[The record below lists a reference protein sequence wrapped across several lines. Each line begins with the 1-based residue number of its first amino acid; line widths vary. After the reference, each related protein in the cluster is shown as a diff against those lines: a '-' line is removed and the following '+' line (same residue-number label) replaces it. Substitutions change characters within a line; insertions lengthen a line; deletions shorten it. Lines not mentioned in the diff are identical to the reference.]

1 MLNKLPQAKYIF
13 KLLKFAF
20 NNNPL
25 LYLSV
30 LISILSIG
38 IELLAMA
45 SLLPLFE
52 LVSGETVDKHG
63 LISKALII
71 LGFTVD
77 AASLLQ
83 VFFLLFTL
91 RVVTQLFS
99 QSLTHY
105 LGRRVM
111 AQLGSRAFEKI
122 ITSMSIDKIS
132 EKSIGFFMGL
142 AGDESFRASTLV
154 VALTQ
159 FVATFLLGVMYF
171 ISIAIYSLYAAE
183 MIFILMLVSAV
194 FFIWILKISHKMGVR
209 QIEGSRKANSIFM
222 DAMNNIKA
230 VRSLSSEK
238 YVAGLYRRK
247 IFTYANILFYL
258 DAINLATKLVPII
271 FLLLGSLALILSGWV
286 SVENLGMAYIVSLI
300 AYLMRFFPV
309 VGQSITLAVRIVADA
324 KSGKDVTELVSDESA
339 ESANS
344 DNYLHKIDTIKID
357 NLSFSYRDVQGVRPA
372 VLNSVYYEF
381 EKNNSYALV
390 GKSGLGKSTLLDVL
404 LKFYPPASGSISIDG
419 ISTENIPGAHIRHS
433 IVLINQEPAIFDD
446 TVYNNICMGE
456 TFTLEDVKW
465 ACELACISKDVESLA
480 QGYETRLQ
488 YQGKNLSGGQRQRIA
503 IARAL
508 VRKPNVLILDEST
521 TALDKATQE
530 IVIRNLMNEYENKII
545 IFVSHDPYIMSQVD
559 HTVDLALINKV

>member
-1 MLNKLPQAKYIF
+1 MNKLPQAKYIF

>member
-1 MLNKLPQAKYIF
+1 MSDKLPQAKYIF

-20 NNNPL
+20 QNNPL

-30 LISILSIG
+30 FISIVSIC

-52 LVSGETVDKHG
+52 LVSGGSIDTQG
-63 LISKALII
+63 LISRGLLF
-71 LGFTVD
+71 LGCQVN
-77 AASLLQ
+77 ANSLLQ
-83 VFFLLFTL
+83 VFLILFTL
-91 RVVTQLFS
+91 RVMTQLFS

-171 ISIAIYSLYAAE
+171 VSIAIYSWYAAE
-183 MIFILMLVSAV
+183 LILALMLVSGI
-194 FFIWILKISHKMGVR
+194 FFIWVLKISHKMGVR
-209 QIEGSRKANSIFM
+209 QIDGSRKANSIFM

-230 VRSLSSEK
+230 VRALSSEK
-238 YVAGLYRRK
+238 YVARLYKRN
-247 IFTYANILFYL
+247 IFKYANILFYL
-258 DAINLATKLVPII
+258 DAIGLATKLVPII
-271 FLLLGSLALILSGWV
+271 ILLLGSFIVMLSGWV
-286 SVENLGMAYIVSLI
+286 SIESLGMAYIVALI

-324 KSGKDVTELVSDESA
+324 KSGKDVTELVADYGVTDASEPHQIPRI
-339 ESANS
+339 E
-344 DNYLHKIDTIKID
+344 KIEVAD
-357 NLSFSYRDVQGVRPA
+357 LSFAYRDAQGLRPA
-372 VLNSVYYEF
+372 ILNAVNYAF
-381 EKNNSYALV
+381 VKDHSYALV
-390 GKSGLGKSTLLDVL
+390 GRSGLGKSTLLDVL
-404 LKFYPPASGSISIDG
+404 LKFYPPASGRILIDG
-419 ISTENIPGAHIRHS
+419 VSSSDIPGASIRSS

-456 TFTLEDVKW
+456 TYSLDEVKR
-465 ACELACISKDVESLA
+465 ACELACISQDIESLPQA
-480 QGYETRLQ
+480 YDTRLQ

-508 VRKPNVLILDEST
+508 VRKPDVLVLDEST

-530 IVIRNLMNEYENKII
+530 VVIRNLLNEYASKII

-559 HTVDLALINKV
+559 YQVDLALINKV

>member
-1 MLNKLPQAKYIF
+1 MPQAKYIF

-30 LISILSIG
+30 LISIISIG

-52 LVSGETVDKHG
+52 LVSGEIVDKHG
-63 LISKALII
+63 LIPKALSM
-71 LGFTVD
+71 LGLKVD

-91 RVVTQLFS
+91 RVITQLLS

-171 ISIAIYSLYAAE
+171 ISIAVYSLYAAE
-183 MIFILMLVSAV
+183 MIFILMLVSGV

-238 YVAGLYRRK
+238 YVAGLYKRK

-271 FLLLGSLALILSGWV
+271 FLLLGSLILILSGWV
-286 SVENLGMAYIVSLI
+286 SIENLGMAYIVSLI

-324 KSGKDVTELVSDESA
+324 KSGKDVTELVSDESVD
-339 ESANS
+339 SASFANHI
-344 DNYLHKIDTIKID
+344 NKVEKIKVND
-357 NLSFSYRDVQGVRPA
+357 LSFSYHDSQGARPA
-372 VLNSVYYEF
+372 ILNSVNYAF

-404 LKFYPPASGSISIDG
+404 LKFYPPASGSIFIDG
-419 ISTENIPGAHIRHS
+419 VSTENIPGARIRRS
-433 IVLINQEPAIFDD
+433 IVLINQESAIFDD

-456 TFTLEDVKW
+456 AFTLEDVKW
-465 ACELACISKDVESLA
+465 ACKLACISKDVESLA

-508 VRKPNVLILDEST
+508 VRKPDVLILDEST

-530 IVIRNLMNEYENKII
+530 VVIRNLMTEYKNKII
-545 IFVSHDPYIMSQVD
+545 IFVSHDPYIMTQVD